1 MSEKT
6 ATLIGATG
14 LVGGELL
21 SLLLDDDYFEKI
33 RILIRRPV
41 TMTHP
46 KLEKKLVD
54 FTDADSLLADL
65 DESDAVFCAIGTTF
79 KKVKGNKQ
87 AYRRID
93 YDIPVNIARYCKIM
107 NCKSYILV
115 SAVGAD
121 SGSGNFYLKL
131 KGEVE
136 DIVRK
141 VGLES
146 TYIMRPSVLLGKR
159 NEFRFGERITIPL
172 MKKISFLLP
181 SKYKPIEASDV
192 AKAML
197 AAAKQHQQGFFLC
210 EYKQMKRLGKEIKT
224 LKLHYRSS

>member
-14 LVGGELL
+14 LIGGELL
-21 SLLLDDDYFEKI
+21 SLLLDDDYFRTV
-33 RILIRRPV
+33 RILIRRPF
-41 TMTHP
+41 MMNHP
-46 KLEKKLVD
+46 KLEKKLID
-54 FTDADSLLADL
+54 FTDADSLLVDL
-65 DESDAVFCAIGTTF
+65 DESDTVFCAVGTTL
-79 KKVKGNKQ
+79 KKMKGNKQ
-87 AYRRID
+87 AYRKID

-107 NCKSYILV
+107 NCTNYILV

-121 SGSGNFYLKL
+121 SKSRNFYLKL

-136 DIVRK
+136 DIVKK

-146 TYIMRPSVLLGKR
+146 TYIMQPSVLLGKR

-181 SKYKPIEASDV
+181 SKYKPIEARDV

-197 AAAKQHQQGFFLC
+197 AAAKKHEKGLFIC
-210 EYKQMKRLGKEIKT
+210 EYKRMKRLGREIK
-224 LKLHYRSS
+224 KGKHY

>member
-14 LVGGELL
+14 LIGGELL
-21 SLLLDDDYFEKI
+21 SLLLDDDHFEKV
-33 RILIRRPV
+33 RILVRRPFSRN
-41 TMTHP
+41 HP

-54 FTDADSLLADL
+54 FTDADSLLVDL
-65 DESDAVFCAIGTTF
+65 DESDTVFCTIGTTM
-79 KKVKGNKQ
+79 KKVKGNKD
-87 AYRRID
+87 AYRKID

-107 NCKSYILV
+107 NCKNYILV

-121 SGSGNFYLKL
+121 SQSRNFYLKL

-146 TYIMRPSVLLGKR
+146 TYIMRPSILLGKR
-159 NEFRFGERITIPL
+159 NEFRFGESISVPL
-172 MKKISFLLP
+172 VKTISFLLP
-181 SKYKPIEASDV
+181 SKYKPIEATEV
-192 AKAML
+192 ARAML
-197 AAAKQHQQGFFLC
+197 AAAKISEKGFFVC
-210 EYKQMKRLGKEIKT
+210 EYNQMKRLGREIK
-224 LKLHYRSS
+224 KW

>member
-14 LVGGELL
+14 LIGGELL
-21 SLLLDDDYFEKI
+21 SLLLDDDHFEKV
-33 RILIRRPV
+33 RILVRRPFSRN
-41 TMTHP
+41 HP

-54 FTDADSLLADL
+54 FTDADSLLVDL
-65 DESDAVFCAIGTTF
+65 DESDTVFCTIGTTM
-79 KKVKGNKQ
+79 KKVKGNKD
-87 AYRRID
+87 AYRKID

-107 NCKSYILV
+107 NCKNYILV

-121 SGSGNFYLKL
+121 SQSRNFYLKL

-146 TYIMRPSVLLGKR
+146 TYIMRPTILLGKR
-159 NEFRFGERITIPL
+159 HEFRFGESISVPL
-172 MKKISFLLP
+172 VKKISFLLP
-181 SKYKPIEASDV
+181 SKYKPIEATEV
-192 AKAML
+192 ARAML
-197 AAAKQHQQGFFLC
+197 AAAKISEKGFFVC
-210 EYKQMKRLGKEIKT
+210 EYNQMKRLGREIK
-224 LKLHYRSS
+224 KW

>member
-1 MSEKT
+1 MSGKT

-14 LVGGELL
+14 LIGGELL
-21 SLLLDDDYFEKI
+21 SLLLDDDYFDKV
-33 RILIRRPV
+33 RILIRRPFL
-41 TMTHP
+41 MNHP
-46 KLEKKLVD
+46 KLERKLVD
-54 FTDADSLLADL
+54 FSDPDSLLVDL
-65 DESDAVFCAIGTTF
+65 DESDAVFCAIGTTM

-87 AYRRID
+87 VYRKID

-107 NCKSYILV
+107 NCKNYVLV
-115 SAVGAD
+115 SSVGAD
-121 SGSGNFYLKL
+121 SKSRNFYLKM
-131 KGEVE
+131 KGEME

-146 TYIMRPSVLLGKR
+146 TYIMRPSILLGKR

-181 SKYKPIEASDV
+181 SKYKPIEARDV

-197 AAAKQHQQGFFLC
+197 AASKRHERGFFVC
-210 EYKQMKRLGKEIKT
+210 EYKGMKGLGREIKT
-224 LKLHYRSS
+224 VHSKW

>member
-1 MSEKT
+1 MSEKI
-6 ATLIGATG
+6 ATVIGATG

-21 SLLLDDDYFEKI
+21 SLLLDDDHFQKV
-33 RILIRRPV
+33 RILLRRPV
-41 TMTHP
+41 TINHQ

-54 FTDADSLLADL
+54 FTDADSLLVDL
-65 DESDAVFCAIGTTF
+65 DESDTVFCAIGTTF
-79 KKVKGNKQ
+79 KKVKGNKA
-87 AYRRID
+87 AYRKID
-93 YDIPVNIARYCKIM
+93 YDIPVHIAQYCKIM
-107 NCKSYILV
+107 NCKNYILV

-121 SGSGNFYLKL
+121 RTSSNFYLKL

-136 DIVRK
+136 DTVRK

-172 MKKISFLLP
+172 MKKISYLLP
-181 SKYKPIEASDV
+181 SKYKPIEAREV

-197 AAAKQHQQGFFLC
+197 AAAKKHEQGFFVC
-210 EYKQMKRLGKEIKT
+210 EYKEMKRLAREIKQP
-224 LKLHYRSS
+224 KRR

>member
-1 MSEKT
+1 MSGKI
-6 ATLIGATG
+6 ATVIGATG

-21 SLLLDDDYFEKI
+21 NLLLDDDYFQKV
-33 RILIRRPV
+33 RILVRRPV
-41 TMTHP
+41 TINHP

-54 FTDADSLLADL
+54 FTDADSLLVDL
-65 DESDAVFCAIGTTF
+65 DESDTVFCAIGTTF
-79 KKVKGNKQ
+79 KKVKGNKA
-87 AYRRID
+87 AYRKID
-93 YDIPVNIARYCKIM
+93 YDIPVHIAQYCKIM
-107 NCKSYILV
+107 NCKNYILV

-121 SGSGNFYLKL
+121 RTSSNFYLKL

-159 NEFRFGERITIPL
+159 NEFRFGERLTIPL

-181 SKYKPIEASDV
+181 SKYKPIEARDV

-197 AAAKQHQQGFFLC
+197 AAAKKHEQGFFVC
-210 EYKQMKRLGKEIKT
+210 EYKQMKRLAREIK
-224 LKLHYRSS
+224 

>member
-14 LVGGELL
+14 LIGGELL
-21 SLLLDDDYFEKI
+21 SLLLDDDHFEKV
-33 RILIRRPV
+33 RILVRRPFSRN
-41 TMTHP
+41 HP

-54 FTDADSLLADL
+54 FTDADSLLVDL
-65 DESDAVFCAIGTTF
+65 DESDTVFCTIGTTM
-79 KKVKGNKQ
+79 KKVKGNKD
-87 AYRRID
+87 AYRKID

-107 NCKSYILV
+107 NCKNYILV

-121 SGSGNFYLKL
+121 SQSRNFYLKL

-146 TYIMRPSVLLGKR
+146 TYIMRPSILLGKR
-159 NEFRFGERITIPL
+159 HEFRFGESISVPL
-172 MKKISFLLP
+172 VKKISFLLP
-181 SKYKPIEASDV
+181 SKYKPIEATEV
-192 AKAML
+192 ARAML
-197 AAAKQHQQGFFLC
+197 AAAKISEKGFFVC
-210 EYKQMKRLGKEIKT
+210 EYNQMKRLGREIK
-224 LKLHYRSS
+224 KW

>member
-21 SLLLDDDYFEKI
+21 SLLLDDDYFRKV
-33 RILIRRPV
+33 RILIRRPF
-41 TMTHP
+41 TMNHP

-54 FTDADSLLADL
+54 FTDADSLLVDL
-65 DESDAVFCAIGTTF
+65 DESDTVFCSIGTTMN
-79 KKVKGNKQ
+79 KVKRNKE
-87 AYRRID
+87 AYRKID

-107 NCKSYILV
+107 NCKNYIVV
-115 SAVGAD
+115 SAIGAD
-121 SGSGNFYLKL
+121 SKSRNFYLKL

-136 DIVRK
+136 DIVKK

-146 TYIMRPSVLLGKR
+146 TYIMRPSMLLGKR
-159 NEFRFGERITIPL
+159 NEFRFGERMAIPVF
-172 MKKISFLLP
+172 KKISFLLP
-181 SKYKPIEASDV
+181 SKYKPIEARDV

-197 AAAKQHQQGFFLC
+197 AAAKRHEQGFFVC
-210 EYKQMKRLGKEIKT
+210 EYKEMKRLGREIKT
-224 LKLHYRSS
+224 

>member
-14 LVGGELL
+14 LIGGELL
-21 SLLLDDDYFEKI
+21 SLLLDDDHFEKV
-33 RILIRRPV
+33 RILVRRPFSGN
-41 TMTHP
+41 HP

-54 FTDADSLLADL
+54 FTDADSLLVDL
-65 DESDAVFCAIGTTF
+65 DESDTVFCTIGTTM
-79 KKVKGNKQ
+79 KKVKGNKD
-87 AYRRID
+87 AYRKID

-107 NCKSYILV
+107 NCKNYILV

-121 SGSGNFYLKL
+121 SQSRNFYLKL

-146 TYIMRPSVLLGKR
+146 TYIMRPSILLGKR
-159 NEFRFGERITIPL
+159 HEFRFGESISVPL
-172 MKKISFLLP
+172 VKKISFLLP
-181 SKYKPIEASDV
+181 SKYKPIEATEV
-192 AKAML
+192 ARAML
-197 AAAKQHQQGFFLC
+197 AAAKISEKGFFVC
-210 EYKQMKRLGKEIKT
+210 EYNQMKRLGREIK
-224 LKLHYRSS
+224 KW

>member
-21 SLLLDDDYFEKI
+21 SLLLDDDYFKKV
-33 RILIRRPV
+33 RILIRRPF
-41 TMTHP
+41 TMNHP
-46 KLEKKLVD
+46 KLERKLVD
-54 FTDADSLLADL
+54 FTDGDSLLVDL
-65 DESDAVFCAIGTTF
+65 DESDAVFCAVGTTL
-79 KKVKGNKQ
+79 KKVKGNKE

-93 YDIPVNIARYCKIM
+93 YGIPVHIARYCKIM
-107 NCKSYILV
+107 NCKNYILV

-121 SGSGNFYLKL
+121 SKSRNFYLKL

-136 DIVRK
+136 DIVKK

-146 TYIMRPSVLLGKR
+146 TYIMRPSVLLGTR
-159 NEFRFGERITIPL
+159 SEFRFGERISIPL
-172 MKKISFLLP
+172 IKKISFLLP
-181 SKYKPIEASDV
+181 SKYKPIEATDV

-197 AAAKQHQQGFFLC
+197 AAAKNHEKGFIVC
-210 EYKQMKRLGKEIKT
+210 EYKKMKRLASEIK
-224 LKLHYRSS
+224 KGKDV